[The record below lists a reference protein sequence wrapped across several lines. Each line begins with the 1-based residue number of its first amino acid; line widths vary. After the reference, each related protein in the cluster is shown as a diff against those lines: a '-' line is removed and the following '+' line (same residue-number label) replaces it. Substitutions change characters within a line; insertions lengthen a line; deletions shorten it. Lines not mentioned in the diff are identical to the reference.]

1 MSDVVNDVHNDE
13 AADAAPAVGPGEWPA
28 RAREAKLHFVSGKG
42 GTGKTTVAAALALT
56 LASRGKTVLLVE
68 CEERQGIAQLFDVP
82 PLPPTDT
89 QLVAMDGGGSVW
101 ALALQIE
108 HALLEYLDMF
118 YNLGFAGRAIKK
130 VGAID
135 FVTTVAPGLKDVLV
149 TGKIKERVIATDKK
163 GARLYDAIV
172 VDSPPTGRIGNFLD
186 VTSAMRDLAKSGPIR
201 NQSEG
206 VATLLH
212 SPDTMVHLCTLLEAM
227 PVQETIEA
235 VAELTAKD
243 LHIGAVVIN
252 RANPPYLPEDET
264 DAIAEGRI
272 DSERIEKSLADVGVR
287 LSDDDLAGLLTETI
301 DYAARLQ
308 AQHIARAEL
317 DDVAAAQ
324 VELPTVENGVDLGAL
339 YELSAVLK
347 KAGA

>member
-1 MSDVVNDVHNDE
+1 MIDVVNEVLKNGPGVWPDE
-13 AADAAPAVGPGEWPA
+13 ARDA
-28 RAREAKLHFVSGKG
+28 RLHFVSGKG

-56 LASRGKTVLLVE
+56 LASEGKRVLLVE
-68 CEERQGIAQLFDVP
+68 CEERQAIAQLFDVP

-89 QLVAMDGGGSVW
+89 QLVAMEGGGTVW

-186 VTSAMRDLAKSGPIR
+186 VTTAMRDLAKSGPIR

-206 VATLLH
+206 VSALLH
-212 SPDTMVHLCTLLEAM
+212 SADTMVHLCTLLEAM

-235 VAELTAKD
+235 VAELRGKG
-243 LHIGAVVIN
+243 LHVGAIIIN
-252 RANPPYLPEDET
+252 RANPAYLPESES
-264 DAIAEGRI
+264 DAIAEGSI
-272 DSERIEKSLADVGVR
+272 DSARIEKSLVAAGVR
-287 LSDDDLAGLLTETI
+287 LSADDLAGLLTETI

-308 AQHIARAEL
+308 AQQIARAEL
-317 DDVAAAQ
+317 DEIDTAQ

-339 YELSAVLK
+339 YELSAILK

>member
-1 MSDVVNDVHNDE
+1 MIDVVNEVLKN
-13 AADAAPAVGPGEWPA
+13 GPGAWPA
-28 RAREAKLHFVSGKG
+28 EARDARLHFVSGKG

-56 LASRGKTVLLVE
+56 LASAGKKVLLVE
-68 CEERQGIAQLFDVP
+68 CEERQAIAGLFDVP

-89 QLVAMDGGGSVW
+89 QLVAMEGGGTVW

-108 HALLEYLDMF
+108 FALLEYLDMF

-149 TGKIKERVIATDKK
+149 TGKIKERVIATDKR

-172 VDSPPTGRIGNFLD
+172 VDAPPTGRIGNFLD
-186 VTSAMRDLAKSGPIR
+186 VTTAMRDLAKSGPIR

-206 VATLLH
+206 VAALLH
-212 SPDTMVHLCTLLEAM
+212 SPETMVHLCTLLEAM

-235 VAELTAKD
+235 VAELRDKG
-243 LHIGAVVIN
+243 LHVGAVIIN
-252 RANPPYLPEDET
+252 RANPAYLPDAES
-264 DAIAEGRI
+264 DAIAEGDI
-272 DSERIEKSLADVGVR
+272 DSARIEKSLADVGVR

-301 DYAARLQ
+301 DYASRLQ
-308 AQHIARAEL
+308 AQQIARAEL
-317 DDVAAAQ
+317 DEVDTAQ